1 MSSIVRNGVIFSVIA
16 ALAFFIGAPQAGAKL
31 VPKID
36 NFIILQD
43 QSGSMYM
50 VYGGGA
56 TVPSTV
62 ADGGLE
68 LDKTKMAMSKKIL
81 SGMNDLIPELGYQ
94 GSLSMVAP
102 YQQVMPP
109 TVYEKAKLA
118 DAIDAIPNQQEIYG
132 RRTPLGMGIH
142 NLDAVMAGLSGRTGI
157 ILISDGRENMCTNPV
172 MEAKAIADKY
182 QACFHTISLA
192 DTPEG
197 KAVMDQISQ
206 LGDCCAANGADL
218 LQDPAALEEFVK
230 CVFYEEAME
239 EVIVLRGIHFD
250 FDKSNIKAEWVP
262 VLDEA
267 AAILKDNPAIN
278 IVIEGHTDSIGTDAY
293 NQALSERRARSVY
306 NFFRQNGIAGS
317 RMTTV
322 GYGESNPIAPNTNPD
337 GTDNPEG
344 RALNRRVELKVVE

>member
-1 MSSIVRNGVIFSVIA
+1 MSSIVRKGLIFSVIV
-16 ALAFFIGAPQAGAKL
+16 ALAFIIGAPQAGAKL
-31 VPKID
+31 VPKVD

-50 VYGGGA
+50 IYGGGS

-62 ADGGLE
+62 ANGGLE
-68 LDKTKMAMSKKIL
+68 LDKTKMAMSKRIL
-81 SGMNDLIPELGYQ
+81 YGMNNLIPELGYQ
-94 GSLSMVAP
+94 GSLYMVAP
-102 YQQVMPP
+102 YQQVMAP

-118 DAIDAIPNQQEIYG
+118 DAIKAIPDQQEIYG

-142 NLDAVMAGLSGRTGI
+142 NLDSVLSGMSGKTAI

-182 QACFHTISLA
+182 NVCFHTISLA

-197 KAVMDQISQ
+197 KAVMQQISG
-206 LGDCCAANGADL
+206 LGDCCAANGVDL
-218 LQDPAALEEFVK
+218 LSDPVALEAFVK
-230 CVFYEEAME
+230 CVFYEESME

-250 FDKSNIKAEWVP
+250 FDKSNIKSEWVP

-267 AAILKDNPAIN
+267 ASILKDNPNIN
-278 IVIEGHTDSIGTDAY
+278 IVIEGYTDSIGTEAY

-306 NFFRQNGIAGS
+306 NFFRKSGIAAS
-317 RMTTV
+317 RMSAV

-344 RALNRRVELKVVE
+344 RALNRRVELKVVQ

>member
-1 MSSIVRNGVIFSVIA
+1 MSSIVRKGFIFSVIV
-16 ALAFFIGAPQAGAKL
+16 ALAFLIGAPQAGAKL
-31 VPKID
+31 VPKVD

-50 VYGGGA
+50 IYGGGS

-62 ADGGLE
+62 ANGGLE

-94 GSLSMVAP
+94 GSLYMVAP
-102 YQQVMPP
+102 YQQVMAP

-118 DAIDAIPNQQEIYG
+118 EAIQAIPDQQEIYG

-142 NLDAVMAGLSGRTGI
+142 NLDSVLSGMSGKTAI

-182 QACFHTISLA
+182 NVCFHTISLA

-197 KAVMDQISQ
+197 KAVMQQISE
-206 LGDCCAANGADL
+206 LGDCCKANGADL
-218 LQDPAALEEFVK
+218 LQDPAALDAFVK
-230 CVFYEEAME
+230 CVFYEEIME

-267 AAILKDNPAIN
+267 ASILKDNPNIN
-278 IVIEGHTDSIGTDAY
+278 IVVEGYTDSIGTEAY

-306 NFFRQNGIAGS
+306 NFFRKSGIAAS
-317 RMTTV
+317 RMKAV

-344 RALNRRVELKVVE
+344 RALNRRVELKVVQ